1 MSFVNFKR
9 LSSIIDYP
17 RSGLDS
23 KVWTTQGILKPRI
36 KDFILK
42 KLDKFFRSKGYTLNE
57 ILSAVNAVYF
67 IGSLTSYQYTDK
79 TDLDIHFHFDQN
91 KIKDVLR
98 RHGQI
103 VKSNEELDEILNKEW
118 KDAIDEDI
126 IPGTQHP
133 LEVYFEID
141 GFTKSDNSDGVYDI
155 LNDKWLKE
163 PPSIEDDF
171 DVEEIYPAAVDEAID
186 IMRNIDDKIGH
197 IKREIKDISLLKETL
212 RSWDKGKKKLFFKKL
227 LDKIDTIEKS
237 IRDIV
242 EMGSEI
248 IDNRQDDY
256 VKQSEDNIKFK
267 YLQRYK
273 YIWLVKN
280 LEDALEDEKEKIQV
294 EDDDD
299 IERIR
304 IILKEFEDKDTS
316 KDIEFEKKESKMSF
330 INFKKLGLGFGLGP
344 GAGFGLG
351 PGVGRGL
358 GPGAGLGPGVG
369 RGLNPGVGR
378 GLGLGP
384 AGLGRGLGPGAGLG
398 LCLDQDVGLTPSDPT
413 LVQPDVSIEVPKEV
427 FPETLPEG
435 SSATSLEIPSGIPEG
450 RERDYEILKRDII
463 LEQAAIDEYRGQLR
477 DASPEVKKILEH
489 LIKEEEEHRKELEE
503 LIEEI
508 KSKPS
513 GNTTDEIKVIEL

>member
-1 MSFVNFKR
+1 MSFINFKK

-17 RSGLDS
+17 RSGLDG

-36 KDFILK
+36 KDFIFK
-42 KLDKFFRSKGYTLNE
+42 KLDKFFRSKGYSLDE
-57 ILSAVNAVYF
+57 ILSAANAVYL

-91 KIKDVLR
+91 KIKDILKK
-98 RHGQI
+98 HGQI
-103 VKSNEELDEILNKEW
+103 VKSNKELDEILNKEW
-118 KDAIDEDI
+118 KDAIDEEI
-126 IPGTQHP
+126 VPGTQHP

-141 GFTKSDNSDGVYDI
+141 GFTKSDNSDGVYDV
-155 LNDKWLKE
+155 LNDKWLKD

-197 IKREIKDISLLKETL
+197 VKREIKDISLLKETL
-212 RSWDKGKKKLFFKKL
+212 RSWDKSKRKVFFKKL

-248 IDNRQDDY
+248 IDNRQTDY

-304 IILKEFEDKDTS
+304 IILKEFENKDTN
-316 KDIEFEKKESKMSF
+316 KDIEFEKKENKMSF

-344 GAGFGLG
+344 SMGPGMGLG
-351 PGVGRGL
+351 KGIAPGMGL
-358 GPGAGLGPGVG
+358 GKGIAPDMGFL
-369 RGLNPGVGR
+369 
-378 GLGLGP
+378 
-384 AGLGRGLGPGAGLG
+384 
-398 LCLDQDVGLTPSDPT
+398 SDNCPFK
-413 LVQPDVSIEVPKEV
+413 QPDISIDIPKEV
-427 FPETLPEG
+427 FPKAFPKDSFE
-435 SSATSLEIPSGIPEG
+435 TSLEIPSGVPEG
-450 RERDYEILKRDII
+450 RERDYEILKRDIT
-463 LEQAAIDEYRGQLR
+463 LEQAAIDEYRGQLE
-477 DASPEVKKILEH
+477 DASPEVKRILEH
-489 LIKEEEEHRKELEE
+489 LINEEEEHRKELEE
-503 LIEEI
+503 LMEEI
-508 KSKPS
+508 KSKAS
-513 GNTTDEIKVIEL
+513 DNTIDEIKVIKL